1 MANERRGFIKK
12 TLTAGAGIATVG
24 ATAALASGKQSDG
37 AASNG
42 VVVGKSSKKEVLYK
56 ETREWEAYY
65 KANY

>member
-12 TLTAGAGIATVG
+12 TLTAGAVTAIG
-24 ATAALASGKQSDG
+24 ATAALASGKQNEATS
-37 AASNG
+37 SG

-56 ETREWEAYY
+56 ETKEWEAYY

>member
-1 MANERRGFIKK
+1 MANERRGFLKK
-12 TLTAGAGIATVG
+12 TLTAGAVIATAG
-24 ATAALASGKQSDG
+24 ATTALASGKHSE

-42 VVVGKSSKKEVLYK
+42 VVIGKSSKKEVLYK